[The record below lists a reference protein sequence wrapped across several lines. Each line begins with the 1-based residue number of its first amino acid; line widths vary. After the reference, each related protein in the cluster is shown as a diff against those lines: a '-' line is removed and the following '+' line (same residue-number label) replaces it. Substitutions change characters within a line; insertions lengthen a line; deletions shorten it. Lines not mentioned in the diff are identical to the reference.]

1 MCMYMNI
8 VCVCVLYFIYSTFEE
23 LVLFTGLYLSK
34 WLDKEIGFC
43 TSLYFNHDHVLTS
56 SIS

>member
-1 MCMYMNI
+1 MYMNS
-8 VCVCVLYFIYSTFEE
+8 VCVLYFIYSTFEE

-34 WLDKEIGFC
+34 WLEKEIGFC